1 MSVCHGL
8 IACCELNVGYQ
19 DINTY
24 LFSTKA
30 TCAPIWSIRGINASG
45 GYPLTIVPLEQRN
58 VYMAA
63 LEEAITNHNIEPF
76 TNSLGALVQASLD
89 GKAEPSL
96 PND

>member
-1 MSVCHGL
+1 ML
-8 IACCELNVGYQ
+8 
-19 DINTY
+19 
-24 LFSTKA
+24 
-30 TCAPIWSIRGINASG
+30 R
-45 GYPLTIVPLEQRN
+45 TIVPLEQRN

-63 LEEAITNHNIEPF
+63 LEEAITNHNTEPF